1 MIANDWLYLVS
12 FLVVLVIAT
21 PLLGAWM
28 AQVFSGERHWLSP
41 LAMPIEKLIYRLG
54 GVDWQC
60 QMDWKKYLSALA
72 VFNIL
77 GFFAVFA
84 LQITQSFLPFNPS
97 ALPDVAWPLAFNTA
111 VSFMT
116 NTNWQAYSGE
126 ATMSY
131 LTQLLG
137 LTVQNFLSAATGIA
151 VFLAFARGLT
161 QKSSEG
167 IGNFWADITRA
178 AVHILLPLSMLLAI
192 ALVAE
197 GAVQS
202 FSAYVTATTLEGAKQ
217 VVPMGPAASQIAIKQ
232 LGTNGGGFFGVNS
245 AHPFENPTALTSFLE
260 LVAILLIPAALTYTY
275 GTITGSLKH
284 GWCLFTAM
292 AVLFLSGLAIALWAD
307 HQPNNALSLVS
318 NMEGKE
324 LRFGV
329 TGSVLW
335 SVATTA
341 ASNGSVNAMHA
352 SMAPLAGL
360 VQMFNI
366 MLGEVVFGGVGAG
379 LYGMLMF
386 VLLTVF
392 IAGLMVGRTP
402 EYLGKKIEQREVVW
416 AVIAVILPSAMI
428 LCGTAL
434 SCQLPDAL
442 ASRANT
448 GPHGFSEM
456 LYAWTSASGNN
467 GSAFAG
473 LNANTNF
480 YNIGLALAMVVG
492 RFGVIIPA
500 LAIAGSMAVKKTAP
514 PSPGTFPTDGITF
527 VALLIGVI
535 VIVGGLTFLPALT
548 LGPVLEHF
556 LMLQGRLS

>member
-1 MIANDWLYLVS
+1 MTGKDWLYLLS
-12 FLVVLVIAT
+12 FLGVIVIAM
-21 PLLGAWM
+21 PLLGGWM
-28 AQVFSGERHWLSP
+28 ARVFTGERHWLSS
-41 LAMPIEKLIYRLG
+41 LVGPIEKLIYRLA
-54 GVDWQC
+54 GVDSQC
-60 QMDWKKYLSALA
+60 QMDWKEYLSALA
-72 VFNIL
+72 IFNII
-77 GFFAVFA
+77 GFVAVFT
-84 LQITQSFLPFNPS
+84 LQITQSFLPFNP
-97 ALPDVAWPLAFNTA
+97 ATLPDVAWPLAFNTA
-111 VSFMT
+111 VSFVT

-131 LTQLLG
+131 WVQLLG

-161 QKSSEG
+161 QKSSET
-167 IGNFWADITRA
+167 IGNFWTDITRA
-178 AVHILLPLSMLLAI
+178 TVHILLPLSLLLAI
-192 ALVAE
+192 LLVAQ
-197 GAVQS
+197 GVVQS
-202 FSAYVTATTLEGAKQ
+202 FSAYVTATTLEGTNQ
-217 VVPMGPAASQIAIKQ
+217 VIPLGPAASQIAIKQ

-245 AHPFENPTALTSFLE
+245 AHPFENPTALTGFLE
-260 LVAILLIPAALTYTY
+260 LIAILLLPAALTYTY
-275 GTITGSLKH
+275 GKFTGSLKH

-292 AVLFLSGLAIALWAD
+292 AVLFLTGLAIALWAE
-307 HQPNNALSLVS
+307 HQPNNALALVS
-318 NMEGKE
+318 NLEGKE

-329 TGSVLW
+329 TASVLW
-335 SVATTA
+335 SAATTA
-341 ASNGSVNAMHA
+341 ASNGSVNAMHS

-386 VLLTVF
+386 VILTVF
-392 IAGLMVGRTP
+392 IAGLMVGRSP

-434 SCQLPDAL
+434 SSLLPGAL

-467 GSAFAG
+467 GSALAG
-473 LNANTNF
+473 LNANTDF
-480 YNIGLALAMVVG
+480 YNFGLGLAMLVG

-500 LAIAGSMAVKKTAP
+500 LAIAGSMAVKKSAP
-514 PSPGTFPTDGITF
+514 PSPGTFPTDGATF
-527 VALLIGVI
+527 VALLLGVI

-556 LMLQGRLS
+556 LTLQGRLS

>member
-1 MIANDWLYLVS
+1 MNGEDWLLLVS
-12 FLVVLVIAT
+12 FLSVLSLAT
-21 PLLGAWM
+21 PLLGGWM
-28 AQVFSGERHWLSP
+28 ARVFSGERHWLSP
-41 LAMPIEKLIYRLG
+41 LVAPIEKLMYRLA
-54 GVDWQC
+54 GVDPHRSMVWQE
-60 QMDWKKYLSALA
+60 YLAAL
-72 VFNIL
+72 VIFNIL
-77 GFFAVFA
+77 GFLAVFA
-84 LQITQSFLPFNPS
+84 LQIIQSRLPFNPA

-111 VSFMT
+111 ASFMT
-116 NTNWQAYSGE
+116 NTNWQAYAGE
-126 ATMSY
+126 ATLSY
-131 LTQLLG
+131 LVQMLG

-151 VFLAFARGLT
+151 VFLAFARGLA
-161 QKSSEG
+161 QKSSAG
-167 IGNFWADITRA
+167 IGNFWADVTRTT
-178 AVHILLPLSMLLAI
+178 VYILMPLSLLLAI
-192 ALVAE
+192 ALVVE
-197 GAVQS
+197 GVVQS

-217 VVPMGPAASQIAIKQ
+217 AIPLGPAASQIAIKQ

-245 AHPFENPTALTSFLE
+245 AHPFENPTALTNFLE
-260 LVAILLIPAALTYTY
+260 LVAILLIPAALTYSY
-275 GTITGSLKH
+275 GKITGSLKH
-284 GWCLFTAM
+284 GWCLFVAM
-292 AVLFLSGLAIALWAD
+292 AVLFVTGLAIALWAE
-307 HQPNNALSLVS
+307 HQPNNALGVMS
-318 NMEGKE
+318 NLEGKE
-324 LRFGV
+324 WRFGV

-341 ASNGSVNAMHA
+341 ASNGSINAMHS
-352 SMAPLAGL
+352 SMAPLVGL

-379 LYGMLMF
+379 LYGILMF
-386 VLLTVF
+386 VILTVF
-392 IAGLMVGRTP
+392 IAGLMVGRSP

-434 SCQLPDAL
+434 SCLLPDAL

-473 LNANTNF
+473 LNANTDF
-480 YNIGLALAMVVG
+480 YNIGLGLAMLVG

-500 LAIAGSMAVKKTAP
+500 LAIAGSMAVKKSAP
-514 PSPGTFPTDGITF
+514 PSPGTFPTDGVTF

-556 LMLQGRLS
+556 LLWQVRLS